1 MQGFKT
7 PFPTSISLIG
17 TAQLLYQVQQTHFF
31 LYNFLVP
38 EIFSINGWR
47 EMKGEG
53 RRTQTCEYN
62 NSEKECIRLDI
73 LIRPCYG

>member
-38 EIFSINGWR
+38 EIFFYKWM
-47 EMKGEG
+47 EEDEG
-53 RRTQTCEYN
+53 RG
-62 NSEKECIRLDI
+62 KEN
-73 LIRPCYG
+73 PNM